1 MRKGRARGR
10 ARTLGA
16 SLLGL
21 ALIASACGGDDS
33 GGGTTSG
40 TVDEGVKAG
49 VNQALAGGGAST
61 TAPVADPTSM
71 DEWEA
76 LWAKEREAVVK
87 RIKDGRFG
95 LSADGKTVTGPEG
108 FTMDLAKCPAGWNNT
123 EGLTDTSIKIGHD
136 TALSGTLADYGN
148 ISRAEEVQFAY
159 YSAKGAFKDSTGKT
173 RTVNFIYKD
182 DGYDPARAMPII
194 DELIDSEKVF
204 AMQTLGSPTTLRSYD
219 KLNQRCIPQ
228 PISMTGHP
236 AWGDPV
242 NHPWT
247 TGSQMAYN
255 TEAVLWGAFVEQRLA
270 EFEGGRATVGALVMN
285 NDFGK
290 SYDAGFKN
298 YLAQSPVKDKIDY
311 VTETIEPSA
320 PTVKDPMTTLGSK
333 NPDVFIAMTAGTSCT
348 QAITEAAENGMK
360 DQVKY
365 LFQPSTCKSASF
377 VGKDKVGGDGSASN
391 GWWIIGGGQKDFNA
405 DAYSADPFIKWGR
418 EQLAAKGYD
427 YKSSGS
433 FGSGFFYGWIFV
445 QALQIAGQLDG
456 GLTRTNLILALRSM
470 DMTHPILLKG
480 IKLNMNGNQD
490 VYLVEGSD
498 ISQYDTAKQTWNQQG
513 DIIEL
518 SGKSKACVWDAAISN
533 CK

>member
-1 MRKGRARGR
+1 MYSPLNVPLVTPGGNLGNEGEHMRKGRAR
-10 ARTLGA
+10 TLGVG
-16 SLLGL
+16 LLGL

-33 GGGTTSG
+33 GEGSTSG

-49 VNQALAGGGAST
+49 VNQALAGSGSNT
-61 TAPVADPTSM
+61 TAAPAADPTSM
-71 DEWEA
+71 EEWEA

-87 RIKDGRFG
+87 RLKDAKAG

-242 NHPWT
+242 T
-247 TGSQMAYN
+247 THGPPARRWPTTPKRCCGEHSSSSAWPSS
-255 TEAVLWGAFVEQRLA
+255 TA
-270 EFEGGRATVGALVMN
+270 
-285 NDFGK
+285 
-290 SYDAGFKN
+290 AG
-298 YLAQSPVKDKIDY
+298 P
-311 VTETIEPSA
+311 PSA
-320 PTVKDPMTTLGSK
+320 PWS
-333 NPDVFIAMTAGTSCT
+333 
-348 QAITEAAENGMK
+348 
-360 DQVKY
+360 
-365 LFQPSTCKSASF
+365 
-377 VGKDKVGGDGSASN
+377 
-391 GWWIIGGGQKDFNA
+391 
-405 DAYSADPFIKWGR
+405 
-418 EQLAAKGYD
+418 
-427 YKSSGS
+427 
-433 FGSGFFYGWIFV
+433 
-445 QALQIAGQLDG
+445 
-456 GLTRTNLILALRSM
+456 
-470 DMTHPILLKG
+470 
-480 IKLNMNGNQD
+480 
-490 VYLVEGSD
+490 
-498 ISQYDTAKQTWNQQG
+498 
-513 DIIEL
+513 
-518 SGKSKACVWDAAISN
+518 
-533 CK
+533 

>member
-1 MRKGRARGR
+1 MGKRRARI
-10 ARTLGA
+10 LGA

-21 ALIASACGGDDS
+21 ALVASACGGDDS
-33 GGGTTSG
+33 GEASTSA
-40 TVDEGVKAG
+40 TVDEAVKEG
-49 VNQALAGGGAST
+49 VNQALQGGGAVT
-61 TAPVADPTSM
+61 TAPFKEPTSM

-76 LWAKEREAVVK
+76 LWATQRAAVVK
-87 RIKDGRFG
+87 KLKDAKAG
-95 LSADGKTVTGPEG
+95 LSADAKTVTGPEG
-108 FTMDLAKCPAGWNNT
+108 FTMDLAKCPAGWSNT

-148 ISRAEEVQFAY
+148 IARAVQAQFEY

-204 AMQTLGSPTTLRSYD
+204 AMWTLGSPTTLRSYD

-247 TGSQMAYN
+247 TGSIMAYN
-255 TEAVLWGAFVEQRLA
+255 TEAVLWGAFIEQRIA
-270 EFEGGRATVGALVMN
+270 EFSDGTARSAPLVMN

-290 SYDAGFKN
+290 AYDGGFKA

-333 NPDVFIAMTAGTSCT
+333 NPDIFIAMTAGTSCT
-348 QAITEAAENGMK
+348 QAITEAAENGMQ

-365 LFQPSTCKSASF
+365 LFQPSVCKSASF
-377 VGKDKVGGDGSASN
+377 VGKDKVGGDGSASDR
-391 GWWIIGGGQKDFNA
+391 WWIIGGGQKDFNA
-405 DAYSADPFIKWGR
+405 DALSADPYIKWGR
-418 EQLAAKGYD
+418 ELLASKGYD

-433 FGSGFFYGWIFV
+433 FGSGFFYGWAAI
-445 QALQIAGQLDG
+445 QSLIIAGELDG
-456 GLTRTNLILALRSM
+456 GLNRTNFVLAQRYM
-470 DMTHPILLKG
+470 DMTHPGLLEG
-480 IKLNMNGNQD
+480 IKFNMDGTKD
-490 VYLVEGSD
+490 IYFVEGSD
-498 ISQYDTAKQTWNQQG
+498 IGKYDVTAQTWAQQG

-518 SGKSKACVWDAAISN
+518 SGKSKPCAWDASISN